1 MLTVSKDLRIAELEI
16 LVVMLVVVV
25 VVVVV
30 VLKLWQISLPA
41 V

>member
-25 VVVVV
+25 VVVV
-30 VLKLWQISLPA
+30 LKLWQISLPA